1 MVKIFSLEWT
11 TPPLVYKHKGFLN
24 IPELVKFVRGW
35 LSSELYLFFETK
47 HVHKSDE
54 DEIEVYGKRKLNEYV
69 QYTLYV
75 EMKAE
80 EISEV
85 EIVKEG
91 QKIKTQKGRIKVTVH
106 GTMNLDW
113 QKRFAGN
120 KFLQYIQYFYH
131 RYIIKEKIEDVW
143 QDHLM
148 LKAVTLKS
156 KIQEKLESEV

>member
-120 KFLQYIQYFYH
+120 KFLQYIQDFYH

>member
-1 MVKIFSLEWT
+1 
-11 TPPLVYKHKGFLN
+11 
-24 IPELVKFVRGW
+24 
-35 LSSELYLFFETK
+35 
-47 HVHKSDE
+47 
-54 DEIEVYGKRKLNEYV
+54 
-69 QYTLYV
+69 
-75 EMKAE
+75 MKAE

-120 KFLQYIQYFYH
+120 KFLQYIQDFYH

>member
-120 KFLQYIQYFYH
+120 KFLQYI
-131 RYIIKEKIEDVW
+131 
-143 QDHLM
+143 
-148 LKAVTLKS
+148 
-156 KIQEKLESEV
+156 

>member
-11 TPPLVYKHKGFLN
+11 TPNFVYKHKGLLN
-24 IPELVKFVRGW
+24 INEVVKRIREWF
-35 LSSELYLFFETK
+35 LKEMYLFFETK

-69 QYTLYV
+69 LYYLYV
-75 EMKAE
+75 ELKAE
-80 EISEV
+80 EMSEV

-91 QKIKTQKGRIKVTVH
+91 NKVKTQKGRIKVTVH

-113 QKRFAGN
+113 QKRFGGN
-120 KFLQYIQYFYH
+120 KILQYIQDFYH

-143 QDHLM
+143 QDHLVM
-148 LKAVTLKS
+148 KAVDLKS
-156 KIQEKLESEV
+156 KIQEKLESEI